1 MFSRLFALLCLL
13 AMLDT
18 SCNNQAAKESPA
30 DSTAPGTFG
39 YDLQFL
45 RKHDSVVV
53 LQHGNARL
61 IVSPKYQAKVFTS
74 TNAGESGPSFG
85 WIHYKAFDGP
95 QDPHMNAYGGENR
108 LWLGPEGSKFAL
120 FFPPGAKMEFANWK
134 TPAAFD
140 TEAWQVTK
148 QSDHSVSLRKDM
160 QLVNYAGTRLSLSVN
175 RTIELMADADIRDNL
190 PPAARDSVKVIG
202 YKTINTLINTG
213 AQPWTEKTGAPCMWL
228 LDMFPPSEKTV
239 IAIPCAKEATVT
251 SDYFGQIP
259 ALRLKKDTGFLF
271 FRADGRQRGK
281 LGIGSAHAGRVAGS
295 YDPAHHLLTLIR
307 YDVDNDGHYCNQEW
321 NTTKP
326 PFTGDAVNAYNDGPL
341 TDGSQM
347 GPFYE
352 LESVSPAAFLA
363 PGAQL
368 VHYHSVY
375 HFTGPETGLD
385 AISRSLLGVPLDKI
399 KNAF

>member
-1 MFSRLFALLCLL
+1 MT
-13 AMLDT
+13 MLSDL
-18 SCNNQAAKESPA
+18 SCNNPPGAPA
-30 DSTAPGTFG
+30 VHGPGTFG
-39 YDLQFL
+39 YDLGFL
-45 RKHDSVVV
+45 QRHDSVIV
-53 LQHGNARL
+53 LQQGNARL

-74 TNAGESGPSFG
+74 TNDGDGGASFG

-95 QDPHMNAYGGENR
+95 ADPHMNAYGGENR
-108 LWLGPEGSKFAL
+108 LWLGPEGGKFAL

-140 TEAWQVTK
+140 TEPWQVTK
-148 QSDHSVSLRKDM
+148 QSDHSVSLHKDM
-160 QLVNYAGTRLSLSVN
+160 QLTNYAGTRLSLSVN
-175 RTIELMADADIRDNL
+175 RTIELMAVRDILGNL
-190 PPAARDSVKVIG
+190 PQAARDSVKVVG

-213 AQPWTEKTGAPCMWL
+213 TQPWTEKTGAPCIWL

-239 IAIPCAKEATVT
+239 IAIPYGHGGVVT

-259 ALRLKKDTGFLF
+259 ADRLKTDSDVVL

-295 YDPAHHLLTLIR
+295 YDPARHLLTLIR
-307 YDVDNDGHYCNQEW
+307 FDVDNESHYCNQEW
-321 NTTKP
+321 NVTKP
-326 PFTGDAVNAYNDGPL
+326 PFAGDAVNAYNDGPL
-341 TDGSQM
+341 ADGSQM

-352 LESVSPAAFLA
+352 LESVGPAAMLA

-375 HFTGPETGLD
+375 HFTGPESGLD
-385 AISRSLLGVPLDKI
+385 AISRSLLGVPLEKMRT
-399 KNAF
+399 AF